1 MLPIVLEPSQIAG
14 FFVFIAS
21 LSGILANG
29 AVVWWV
35 TKLPLMQN
43 SFGRLARNQALAGFC
58 HGCGFLFYFSP
69 MLMMKLTLLKSA
81 EVSAYFGHFQLI
93 CYDACNASHF
103 FISLNRVTA
112 IFFPLHYDYFFT
124 RRNVLFLNIL
134 AWLYAFLPSIWAYR
148 IADCRLI
155 YSNESWGYVFAG
167 GEICG
172 PIGWWYDVYKTVA
185 TIALIVLL
193 DLTTFVK
200 CRIHGSQL
208 IDRISDA
215 QTRARK
221 KNEIHFVTQ
230 AYLQGSIFLLELAT
244 YFIFSQWVEEKM
256 LKFLLTTLAWILVHA
271 IDGMVAIAFNR
282 EFARKCRESG
292 TSIGKRG
299 GTLGRTGKRKI
310 RTPQVDGTSR

>member
-35 TKLPLMQN
+35 TKLPSMQN

-69 MLMMKLTLLKSA
+69 MLMLKLTLLKTA

-103 FISLNRVTA
+103 FISLNR
-112 IFFPLHYDYFFT
+112 
-124 RRNVLFLNIL
+124 
-134 AWLYAFLPSIWAYR
+134 YAFLPSIWAYR

-193 DLTTFVK
+193 DLITFVK
-200 CRIHGSQL
+200 CRIHESQL

-215 QTRARK
+215 QTRARN

-230 AYLQGSIFLLELAT
+230 ACLQGSIFLLELAT
-244 YFIFSQWVEEKM
+244 YFIFSQWVEAKI

-282 EFARKCRESG
+282 EFARKCRGSG
-292 TSIGKRG
+292 TSIGH
-299 GTLGRTGKRKI
+299 TRTDRQ
-310 RTPQVDGTSR
+310 TENSYSTSRRHEPLTATQIQLSMARPENDLVF